1 MMDKY
6 KASLETKTLVTL
18 GNANYMVSR
27 IINKIA
33 GNDISNS
40 INGSR
45 INQDLIY
52 SLVDTHIANNLSK
65 Q

>member
-1 MMDKY
+1 MDKY

>member
-1 MMDKY
+1 MDKY

-18 GNANYMVSR
+18 GNANYMVYR

-65 Q
+65 